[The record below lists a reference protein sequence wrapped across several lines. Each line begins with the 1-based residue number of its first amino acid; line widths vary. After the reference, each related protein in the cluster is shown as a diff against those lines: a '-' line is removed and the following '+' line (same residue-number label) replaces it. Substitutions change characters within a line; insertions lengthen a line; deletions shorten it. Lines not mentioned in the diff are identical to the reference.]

1 MFWSSHRAGSCC
13 DGAKVM
19 AGELLAQRAHT
30 ALVAVMFFTALR
42 SQLKK
47 QEPVSL
53 TNVLDEAVEITHSIK
68 SQPLN
73 KWPFNI
79 LREELGG
86 NPKALG
92 YVQKY
97 HGCLKKLKT
106 LCDWVAGWISCV
118 FMERHFY
125 LKRTTDKQGTVIL
138 TWMFGKHV
146 HKNEQREP
154 VTSRKAT
161 DGICCQW

>member
-106 LCDWVAGWISCV
+106 LCD
-118 FMERHFY
+118 
-125 LKRTTDKQGTVIL
+125 
-138 TWMFGKHV
+138 
-146 HKNEQREP
+146 
-154 VTSRKAT
+154 
-161 DGICCQW
+161 